1 MDSIRYEEQADSFF
15 RTLVIYFILFLA
27 VWSIREMALPPYLNE
42 LPETTAALAKA
53 AVKVMI
59 WIVPVWLFIRF
70 RLNSDPAD
78 FLKLTTNLRKGLLWG
93 FGLSALLGLW
103 FTIQAYV
110 LNGGG
115 FHFNVS
121 FDRFLNVFLL
131 VGLTEEIVFRG
142 LFLQALAKRLP
153 FWKANAAVALLFL
166 VIHYPIWLY
175 EGTFFNPGSH
185 AYILFVGLV
194 FGWIFRKTGS
204 LWTVIILHSFHNFFL
219 IIM

>member
-1 MDSIRYEEQADSFF
+1 MDSIRYGEKTDSFY
-15 RTLVIYFILFLA
+15 RTLGIYFILFLA
-27 VWSIREMALPPYLNE
+27 VWSFREIVLPPYLSG
-42 LPETTAALAKA
+42 LPETAAALAKA
-53 AVKVMI
+53 ILKIML
-59 WIVPVWLFIRF
+59 WIVPVWLLIRY
-70 RLNSDPAD
+70 RLKNDPAD
-78 FLKLTTNLRKGLLWG
+78 FLKLTTNLQKGLLWG

-142 LFLQALAKRLP
+142 LLLQALAKRLP
-153 FWKANAAVALLFL
+153 FWKANVAAALLFL

-175 EGTFFNPGSH
+175 QGTFFNPGSH
-185 AYILFVGLV
+185 AYVLFVGLV

-204 LWTVIILHSFHNFFL
+204 LWSVIILHSFHNFFL